1 MKPFLRV
8 TLLIIVAVFSFQSG
22 AIAQSSDMMSGA
34 DYKDKMTID
43 ADYEKE
49 LLALGFKDGKYLEVA
64 DKAISHHP
72 YVVVNKVIHTAEV
85 SARRPDGTILTG
97 KVPTDVSQ
105 EDLLVASRLACVG
118 VINVIKQAADGDL
131 SQVRK
136 IANIRYLTLSEPE
149 YVDYALV
156 SNECSTLMVRVFG
169 QTVGS
174 HTRFA
179 MGLASSPNNE
189 SFKLNLIAYLK

>member
-1 MKPFLRV
+1 MP
-8 TLLIIVAVFSFQSG
+8 
-22 AIAQSSDMMSGA
+22 
-34 DYKDKMTID
+34 
-43 ADYEKE
+43 
-49 LLALGFKDGKYLEVA
+49 FKDGKYLEVPDTA
-64 DKAISHHP
+64 LSHHP

-118 VINVIKQAADGDL
+118 VINVIQQAADGDL
-131 SQVRK
+131 SRVRK

-149 YVDYALV
+149 YIDYAPV

-169 QTVGS
+169 QAVGS

-189 SFKLNLIAYLK
+189 SFKLNLVAYLK

>member
-1 MKPFLRV
+1 MKLLLKI
-8 TLLIIVAVFSFQSG
+8 TLVILASALALQSKVM
-22 AIAQSSDMMSGA
+22 AQAGDVSSGA
-34 DYKDKMTID
+34 DYKDKMMID
-43 ADYEKE
+43 ADYKKE
-49 LLALGFKDGKYLEVA
+49 LLALGFKDGKYLELNETS
-64 DKAISHHP
+64 ISHHP
-72 YVVVNKVIHTAEV
+72 YIVVNKVVHTAEV
-85 SARRPDGTILTG
+85 SALRPDGTALKG
-97 KVPTDVSQ
+97 RVPTDVSQ

-118 VINVIKQAADGDL
+118 AINVIKHAAGGDL
-131 SQVRK
+131 SRVRK

-149 YVDYALV
+149 YIDYALV

-179 MGLASSPNNE
+179 MGLVSSPNNE

>member
-1 MKPFLRV
+1 MKPFLQI
-8 TLLIIVAVFSFQSG
+8 TLVMLAAAFLFQSKVM
-22 AIAQSSDMMSGA
+22 AQAGDINSST

-43 ADYEKE
+43 ADYKKE
-49 LLALGFKDGKYLEVA
+49 LLALGFKDGKYLEMHETAV
-64 DKAISHHP
+64 SHHP
-72 YVVVNKVIHTAEV
+72 YVVMNKVVHTAEV
-85 SARRPDGTILTG
+85 SALRPDGTTLKG
-97 KVPTDVSQ
+97 RVPTDVSQ

-118 VINVIKQAADGDL
+118 AINVIKQAAGGDL
-131 SQVRK
+131 SGVRK

-149 YVDYALV
+149 YIDYALV

-179 MGLASSPNNE
+179 IGLVSSQNNE